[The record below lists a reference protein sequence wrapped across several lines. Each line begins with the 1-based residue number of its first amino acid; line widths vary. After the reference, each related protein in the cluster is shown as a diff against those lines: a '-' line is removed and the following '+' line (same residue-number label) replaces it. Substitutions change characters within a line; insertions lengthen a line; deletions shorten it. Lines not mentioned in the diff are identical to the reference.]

1 MNQEHGYLQEYS
13 KEQIDEAVMQVKQ
26 AVMQIK
32 QALKE
37 TDVKACLRRLLE
49 DQRRR

>member
-1 MNQEHGYLQEYS
+1 MKQEYGYLRIEYTQE
-13 KEQIDEAVMQVKQ
+13 QVNEACNT
-26 AVMQIK
+26 IK